1 MSSATIL
8 FVLKHLLENNSN
20 NGNGSAIGGSVLAVA
35 FGPGLT
41 VELAMLEKLTTRTAH
56 KRTIAGV
63 AGQLK

>member
-8 FVLKHLLENNSN
+8 FVLKHILENNSN
-20 NGNGSAIGGSVLAVA
+20 NGNGYTLGGSVLAVA

-41 VELAMLEKLTTRTAH
+41 VELAMLEKLTARASH

-63 AGQLK
+63 AGQSR